1 MKAALII
8 FVLLIFI
15 SCSKPA
21 EKIIPQRVILV
32 ESVYS
37 SAIVQPDSLYQ
48 AYATVLGILDKNL
61 VEEGN
66 RVKADTP
73 IIQLIN
79 IAPAL
84 NLENAKLGYQQ
95 ARDNYSGTSAILKSL
110 EKEIQSARLNL
121 RNDSVNYLR
130 QKRLWEQNIGS
141 KLDYENRKL
150 AYELSSN
157 NLQLLKEEYERTR
170 NDLSIQVRQALNN
183 YKSSE
188 FNSEEFTV
196 TSKMKGLVYAL
207 YKEPGEIVNTVEPL
221 ALIGSANNF
230 VIELLVDEM
239 DIVKVEIGQKT
250 LVTLD
255 AYGTR
260 VFEANIKKIY
270 PAKDERTQTFK
281 VEAVFS
287 KNPPQKLFPGL
298 VGEAN
303 IIIAEK
309 EDALVIP
316 KEFLLNENQ
325 VLTEDGPEKIVTG
338 LQDMEHIEI
347 ISGIREDETIYKP
360 DQ

>member
-8 FVLLIFI
+8 SAFLIFF
-15 SCSKPA
+15 SCSKPV
-21 EKIIPQRVILV
+21 EKITPQRANLV

-37 SAIVQPDSLYQ
+37 SVVIQPDSLYR
-48 AYATVLGILDKNL
+48 AYATVIGILDQNL
-61 VEEGN
+61 VEEGD
-66 RVKADTP
+66 RVEAETP

-79 IAPAL
+79 IAPEL
-84 NLENAKLGYQQ
+84 RMENAKLSFKQ
-95 ARDNYSGTSAILKSL
+95 AQDNYSGTSALLKSL
-110 EKEIQSARLNL
+110 EKEIESARLNL
-121 RNDSVNYLR
+121 RNDSINYLR

-157 NLQLLKEEYERTR
+157 KLQVLKEEYDRTR

-188 FNSEEFTV
+188 FTSGEFTV
-196 TSKMKGLVYAL
+196 TSKINGVVYAL

-239 DIVKVEIGQKT
+239 DIVKVEEGQRT
-250 LVTLD
+250 FVTLE
-255 AYGTR
+255 AYGSR

-270 PAKDERTQTFK
+270 PAKDESTQTFK
-281 VEAVFS
+281 IEAEFL
-287 KNPPQKLFPGL
+287 KDPPKLFPGL

-303 IIIAEK
+303 IVVAEK
-309 EDALVIP
+309 EDALIIP
-316 KEFLLNENQ
+316 KEYLLDENR
-325 VLTEDGPEKIVTG
+325 VLTEDGPVKIVTG
-338 LQDMEHIEI
+338 IQDMEHIEI
-347 ISGIREDETIYKP
+347 ISGIDENEPVYKP
-360 DQ
+360 EQ